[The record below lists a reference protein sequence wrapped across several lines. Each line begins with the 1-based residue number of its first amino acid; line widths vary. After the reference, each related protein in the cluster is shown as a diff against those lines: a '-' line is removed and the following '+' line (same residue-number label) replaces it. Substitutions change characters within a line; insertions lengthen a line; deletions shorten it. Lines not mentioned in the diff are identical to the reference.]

1 MPELIDIALTPEEV
15 ASIETTLASLED
27 TMPFLIG
34 LSPER
39 VKALFKLGPQSEAFV
54 QKTLEAAEQ
63 HARLLPA
70 STPVAAMRRDA
81 ELRETLR
88 PIRTRVARLLEMLD
102 GTMILA
108 GADLMKSASA
118 VYRTLRIHA
127 KGEGIEGTLEDLGK
141 RFAKRRKVER
151 DSEKPAPEGNDGSG
165 SVNLTTDSPTNGR
178 ELKQAPN
185 AETAEGSDAAR
196 CVLQAAGT
204 PIDPLPLPGRMH
216 DARGPGARAAR
227 LISAG
232 PSGAGDHAHPRVHSS
247 ISLGSSSL
255 PSSSSSSAVP

>member
-15 ASIETTLASLED
+15 ASIETMLASLED
-27 TMPFLIG
+27 TMPFLVG

-88 PIRTRVARLLEMLD
+88 PIRTRVARLLELLD

-141 RFAKRRKVER
+141 RFAKRRKRER
-151 DSEKPAPEGNDGSG
+151 DSDEPIREEEESSG
-165 SVNLTTDSPTNGR
+165 TDSQTPAAVADGR
-178 ELKQAPN
+178 EPN
-185 AETAEGSDAAR
+185 RSPHAKKAEASDDSRFVRRTAATS
-196 CVLQAAGT
+196 L
-204 PIDPLPLPGRMH
+204 DPLPLPGRMH
-216 DARGPGARAAR
+216 GALEPGARAAR
-227 LISAG
+227 LISAR
-232 PSGAGDHAHPRVHSS
+232 PSGAGEPEDPERV
-247 ISLGSSSL
+247 GSSGSHKAPTL
-255 PSSSSSSAVP
+255 RY